1 MKRTNRIFTVLIFIF
16 LYIPMVVLVLGSFN
30 TGKNLAVFEGF
41 TLNQYKEL
49 FRDADLLAL
58 LGNSLLIAI
67 LSTAIATA
75 FGTFAAVGIHS
86 LKPRMRKA
94 VMTLTNIPM
103 TNPDIVTGISLSL
116 LFVFI
121 GTGMLGQKQSLNFW
135 TLLIA
140 HITFNLPYVILNVM
154 PKLQQMNPALQDAAM
169 DLGCTPV
176 QSFFKVTI
184 HEIMPGIIS
193 GAIMAF
199 TMSLDDFVISYFVT
213 GSEFVTLPVKI
224 YSFTKK
230 PIHPKVYA
238 MFTLLF
244 LLIFVLMVTMNLLQL
259 RGEKRK
265 TDKQARIP
273 SKGMRIFQRVAAI
286 ACVAVLLIGSFALIV
301 TTRQD
306 KITLNV
312 MNWGQNIADGTED
325 TLDIIAAFEEKY
337 PNIKV
342 NYSEYASNE
351 ELYSKLSTGG
361 LVVDIIIPSDY
372 MIDRMRR
379 EGMLQELNFDNIPNY
394 KNVISTYKDQP
405 YDPENKYS
413 VPYTWGTVG
422 IIYNSKYV
430 DEADVTGWELL
441 WNEKYAG
448 QILMFDNSRDA
459 FGIAQYKLNSQ
470 SDDPNSFSVNSTD
483 KEELDACAKELAK
496 QKPLVRQY
504 VMDQVYDKMIE
515 ENAWIAPYYAGDAMM
530 MMDSNEDLRF
540 YLPENQKFNLFI
552 DAMCIPTCAQ
562 EKEAAEKFIDFMCD
576 PEISGANMDY
586 ICYGS
591 PIEGATDYMEEYL
604 AESEVIYPP
613 DEILSRGTSYGYLPQ
628 ETIRYVENQFLG
640 IRVGKSADE
649 EEDAA
654 SGSAAPA
661 IIMLTALAAAGVFLC
676 LPKRKSK

>member
-1 MKRTNRIFTVLIFIF
+1 MKKTNRIFTVLIFIF
-16 LYIPMVVLVLGSFN
+16 LYIPMAVLILGSFN

-41 TLNQYKEL
+41 TFNQYKEL
-49 FRDADLLAL
+49 FRDQDLLGL

-121 GTGMLGQKQSLNFW
+121 GSGMLGQKQSLNFW

-154 PKLQQMNPALQDAAM
+154 PKLQQMDPALQDAAM
-169 DLGCTPV
+169 DLGCTPLR
-176 QSFFKVTI
+176 SFFKVTI
-184 HEIMPGIIS
+184 HEIMPGVIS

-213 GSEFVTLPVKI
+213 GTEFVTLPVKI

-230 PIHPKVYA
+230 PIHPKIYA

-244 LLIFVLMVTMNLLQL
+244 LLIFVLMVAMNLLQL
-259 RGEKRK
+259 RGDKRR
-265 TDKQARIP
+265 TQKQTKSP
-273 SKGMRIFQRVAAI
+273 SRKMRTFQRVAAI
-286 ACVAVLLIGSFALIV
+286 ACAVVLLTGSFALIA

-306 KITLNV
+306 KIILNV
-312 MNWGQNIADGTED
+312 MNWGQNIADGTDE

-337 PNIKV
+337 PNIDV
-342 NYSEYASNE
+342 NYAEYASNE

-361 LVVDIIIPSDY
+361 LVVDVIIPSDY
-372 MIDRMRR
+372 MIARMIS
-379 EGMLQELNFDNIPNY
+379 EDMLLPLNFDNIPNY
-394 KNVISTYKDQP
+394 KNVADTYKNQA
-405 YDPENKYS
+405 YDPDNKYS

-422 IIYNSKYV
+422 IIYNTKFV

-459 FGIAQYKLNSQ
+459 FGIAQYKLGY
-470 SDDPNSFSVNSTD
+470 DVNTTD
-483 KEELDACAKELAK
+483 KAELDACAKELAK
-496 QKPLVRQY
+496 QKPLVQQY

-530 MMDSNEDLRF
+530 MMDENEDLAF
-540 YLPENQKFNLFI
+540 YLPDDQRFNLFI
-552 DAMCIPTCAQ
+552 DAMCIPDCAQ

-591 PIEGATDYMEEYL
+591 PVEGATAYMDEYL

-613 DEILSRGTSYGYLPQ
+613 EETLQCGTSYGYLPQ
-628 ETIRYVENQFLG
+628 ETTRYVENLFLS
-640 IRVGKSADE
+640 IRVGKAAE
-649 EEDAA
+649 EEDEES
-654 SGSAAPA
+654 SGSALPV
-661 IIMLTALAAAGVFLC
+661 ILTLTGLAAAGVFLC
-676 LPKRKSK
+676 LPKRKKI

>member
-1 MKRTNRIFTVLIFIF
+1 MKKTNRLFTILIFIF
-16 LYIPMVVLVLGSFN
+16 LYIPMAVLIVGSFN
-30 TGKNLAVFEGF
+30 TGKNLAIFEGF
-41 TLNQYKEL
+41 TLNQYREL
-49 FRDADLLAL
+49 FRDQDLLAL

-75 FGTFAAVGIHS
+75 FGTFSAVGIYRM
-86 LKPRMRKA
+86 KPKMRKA
-94 VMTLTNIPM
+94 VMSLTNIPM

-121 GTGMLGQKQSLNFW
+121 GSSLLGQRQSLNFW
-135 TLLIA
+135 TLLLA

-169 DLGCTPV
+169 DLGCTPI

-184 HEIMPGIIS
+184 HEIMPGVIS

-213 GSEFVTLPVKI
+213 GTDFVTLPVKI

-230 PIHPKVYA
+230 PIHPKIYA

-259 RGEKRK
+259 RGEKQKAEKRVK
-265 TDKQARIP
+265 EDSQA
-273 SKGMRIFQRVAAI
+273 MRTFKRVAA
-286 ACVAVLLIGSFALIV
+286 AVCAFVLLLGSVLLIA

-312 MNWGQNIADGTED
+312 MNWGQNIADGSDGTVD
-325 TLDIIAAFEEKY
+325 LIAAFEEAY
-337 PNIKV
+337 PHIDV

-351 ELYSKLSTGG
+351 ELYSKLSGGG
-361 LVVDIIIPSDY
+361 LVVDLIIPSDY
-372 MIDRMRR
+372 MIARMIS
-379 EGMLQELNFDNIPNY
+379 EDMLLPLDFENIPNY
-394 KNVISTYKDQP
+394 QNVIETYKNQA

-422 IIYNSKYV
+422 IIYNSKFV

-459 FGIAQYKLNSQ
+459 FGVAQYMLGLDVNTTNKEDLQKCADALSQ
-470 SDDPNSFSVNSTD
+470 
-483 KEELDACAKELAK
+483 
-496 QKPLVRQY
+496 QRPLVQQY
-504 VMDQVYDKMIE
+504 VMDQVYAKME
-515 ENAWIAPYYAGDAMM
+515 EGNAWIAPYYAGDAMM
-530 MMDSNEDLRF
+530 MMENNEDLRF
-540 YLPENQKFNLFI
+540 YLPENQAFNLFI
-552 DAMCIPTCAQ
+552 DAMCIPNCCQ
-562 EKEAAEKFIDFMCD
+562 EKEAAELFINFMCD
-576 PEISGANMDY
+576 PENSGANMDY

-591 PIEGATDYMEEYL
+591 PIEGATAYMDEYL
-604 AESEVIYPP
+604 ADSQVIYP
-613 DEILSRGTSYGYLPQ
+613 DEEILSRGQSYGFLP
-628 ETIRYVENQFLG
+628 EEITRYVENLFLKV
-640 IRVGKSADE
+640 R
-649 EEDAA
+649 
-654 SGSAAPA
+654 
-661 IIMLTALAAAGVFLC
+661 LN
-676 LPKRKSK
+676 